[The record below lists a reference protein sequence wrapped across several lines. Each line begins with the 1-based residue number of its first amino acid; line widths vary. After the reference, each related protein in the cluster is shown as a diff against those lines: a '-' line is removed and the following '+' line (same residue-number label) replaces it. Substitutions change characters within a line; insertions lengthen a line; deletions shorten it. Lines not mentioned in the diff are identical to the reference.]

1 MNGNTCVILF
11 VDRRLTGLR
20 SALMLLFTYV
30 SPERSSIYG
39 TSNCNVISI
48 LSDKVTSVLS
58 DFPEALFLI
67 AGGNYITITRLKS
80 CMELYS

>member
-20 SALMLLFTYV
+20 SALVLLFTYV
-30 SPERSSIYG
+30 SSERSSIYG

-48 LSDKVTSVLS
+48 LSDKVPSVLS

-80 CMELYS
+80 CMEFYS